1 MFIFTEISNV
11 LHSFRKRHSKILC
24 CDHMFD
30 HWESRTGVRKK
41 MSPPECLERIDINNG
56 TSSCLQLTS
65 TEMECVVTEL
75 KSLESKGE

>member
-1 MFIFTEISNV
+1 
-11 LHSFRKRHSKILC
+11 
-24 CDHMFD
+24 MFD